1 MISFPQLRYGSQK
14 RITQPDPC
22 NFMQNES
29 AGHPEC
35 SDYNRNVSKG
45 ADGRNL
51 IIFLFQFLLFP
62 FWGIGQDCSL
72 TIRGA
77 LTDEGTGI
85 PMAFATIY
93 IEEVQAGV
101 AADSSGKYL
110 LKNLCPG
117 EYHLQVNHIG
127 CEAKIIFIELK
138 NDTSINIRMH
148 HHNELVDEVVIHEEH
163 HDHGTQSSVSIKKEQ
178 ITEIA
183 NKDLSEMLES
193 MTGVSTL
200 KSGAGISKPVIHGLS
215 GNRVTVLNNGVPQS
229 GQQWGN
235 DHAPEID
242 PYVADHLS
250 VIKGASA
257 LAYMG
262 SSLGGV
268 VLVEPDAIGN
278 DPHLHGEA
286 NYIFQT
292 NGLGH
297 TVNARLEKN
306 DKWAAWRVSGTAK
319 VIGDRSAPT
328 HYLTNTGKREYNGAL
343 QIEKKYSSHW
353 NMKLFYSQFYTEI
366 GVLRGSHIGNLTDL
380 EDALVRDEPLFTEDH
395 FSYSINAPRQTV
407 NHHLLKLESN
417 HIFNDYQ
424 SFHIRYAGQ
433 LNNRKEFD
441 IRRGERTDIPSLSL
455 NQWEHFGDALYR
467 HFFKNHSSLKVGAQF
482 KFTDN
487 VNNPETGILPLIPN
501 YRAYR
506 AGTFAVYQ
514 KEAKRLSYEFGARYD
529 LVHLRVVTISST
541 LPRKIERFNHTYHN
555 YSFSGGMKYEVLR
568 NLKLNLEL
576 GHILRSPEINE
587 LYSGGL
593 HQGVSGIEEGNRN
606 LGSER
611 SIKAV
616 FNVDWSVR
624 KKLFIQALGY
634 YQYVNNF
641 IYLQPEEDFRLTIRG
656 AFPVFSYQQTDAILA
671 GADLLISYEPIESI
685 RLLAKYSFLQ
695 GDDVSN
701 DQPLVY
707 MPSNNL
713 FGSVSYS
720 LKDGEK
726 RKNTSF
732 SINGRYVFKQN
743 HLNADQDFLP
753 PPEGYFLLGASVGT
767 SVKLKRTTLRI
778 SLNGENLLNIR
789 YRDYLNRQR
798 YFADDLGWNLNLRL
812 GLSF

>member
-1 MISFPQLRYGSQK
+1 MFTSRTF
-14 RITQPDPC
+14 
-22 NFMQNES
+22 
-29 AGHPEC
+29 
-35 SDYNRNVSKG
+35 
-45 ADGRNL
+45 
-51 IIFLFQFLLFP
+51 FLFSFFLFP
-62 FWGIGQDCSL
+62 FLGIGQNCSL
-72 TIRGA
+72 TISGK

-85 PMAFATIY
+85 PMAYATIY
-93 IEEVQAGV
+93 VEEVQAGV
-101 AADSSGKYL
+101 AADSLGRYTIP
-110 LKNLCPG
+110 NLCPSS
-117 EYHLQVNHIG
+117 YHIQFRHIG
-127 CEAKIIFIELK
+127 CEGKTVFIDLK
-138 NDTSINIRMH
+138 NDTTVNVRMH
-148 HHNELVDEVVIHEEH
+148 HHDELVDEVVIHEEH
-163 HDHGTQSSVSIKKEQ
+163 HDHGTQSSSSIKKEQ

-193 MTGVSTL
+193 MTGVSAL
-200 KSGAGISKPVIHGLS
+200 KSGAGISKPVVHGLS
-215 GNRVTVLNNGVPQS
+215 GNRVTVLNNGIPQS

-268 VLVEPDAIGN
+268 VLVEPNAIGN
-278 DPHLHGEA
+278 DPHLHGSA

-297 TVNARLEKN
+297 TVNAHLEKN
-306 DKWAAWRVSGTAK
+306 DKWAAWRISGTAK
-319 VIGDRSAPT
+319 VIGDHTAPT
-328 HYLTNTGKREYNGAL
+328 YYLTNTGKREFNGAL
-343 QIEKKYSSHW
+343 QLEKKFSSKW
-353 NMKLFYSQFYTEI
+353 NMKLYYSQFYTEI

-380 EDALVRDEPLFTEDH
+380 ENALERDEPLYTEDR
-395 FSYSINAPRQTV
+395 FSYQVNAPRQNV

-417 HIFNDYQ
+417 HIFNDHQ
-424 SFHIRYAGQ
+424 SFHIRYGGQ

-455 NQWEHFGDALYR
+455 NQWDHFGEALYR
-467 HFFKNHSSLKVGAQF
+467 HFFKNHSSLKVGGQF

-487 VNNPETGILPLIPN
+487 TNNPETGILPLVPD

-506 AGTFAVYQ
+506 AGAFAVYQ

-529 LVHLRVVTISST
+529 LAHLRVVTISNS

-555 YSFSGGMKYEVLR
+555 YSFSGGVKYEVLR
-568 NLKLNLEL
+568 TLKLNLEL
-576 GHILRSPEINE
+576 GHILRSPEVNE
-587 LYSGGL
+587 LYSQGL

-611 SIKAV
+611 SFKGV

-634 YQYVNNF
+634 FQYVNNF
-641 IYLQPEEDFRLTIRG
+641 IYLQPQEEFRLTIRG
-656 AFPVFSYQQTDAILA
+656 AFPVFSYQQTDATIA

-695 GDDVSN
+695 GDDISN
-701 DQPLVY
+701 NQPLVY

-713 FGSVSYS
+713 FGSISYS
-720 LKDGEK
+720 LKDGDK

-732 SINGRYVFKQN
+732 TVNGRYVFKQN

-753 PPEGYFLLGASVGT
+753 PPDGYFLLGASAGT
-767 SVKLKRTTLRI
+767 SIKLKKTTLRI
-778 SLNGENLLNIR
+778 SLNGENLLNTR

-798 YFADDLGWNLNLRL
+798 YFADDLGWNLNLRIACT
-812 GLSF
+812 F